1 MKRTMQWIVL
11 FLVLSLLLVGCNH
24 THANSPQENGQSTTE
39 ALVTTEPVAEGLAI
53 VKDGVANY
61 NVVRG
66 DRASQSAIDAALQ
79 VRKMIS
85 AATDV
90 EPGITTDW
98 VKKGANLDHGTL
110 EILVGPTDYSES
122 AEAML
127 DVAYGDYVIAK
138 VGNKIVINAWG
149 EDSLSAACN
158 EFRKLVRENTKD
170 GNLTLPADLRITGI
184 GNKLI
189 HQLPIFEGGT
199 LSTIYNAGCDTE
211 LAIFEE
217 TTPDAYSAYIKKL
230 ASLGYTLYAENQ
242 ITDNFF
248 ATYIND
254 TYVINAGYYAY
265 EKAVRVTVEPR
276 TALPPRESDNTYE
289 KKIQPSVGQ
298 LGCEF
303 PGSEG
308 ANVNNGQ
315 SQILQLSDGSYIVI
329 DGGCKRDIEAKML
342 YDYMYEHAPDPKN
355 ITIAA
360 WIFTHGHGDHTGG
373 YEAFTKTYASKVKLE
388 LLIGNFPDIAYI
400 GGEAPSGDRIPNSTN
415 SYPGSKFIQ
424 AHVGQVFHLRDA
436 MVEILYTLES
446 YAPGDLTYYNTSSLI
461 FTVELA
467 GQTFNFLGD
476 ASNDACKIAH
486 AMYGKDLKAD
496 FIQPA
501 HHGFGTGST
510 SYGGVTS
517 IYTVSESPVV
527 LWPVSEY
534 SYSRMNTR
542 VFSQYLIDLPST
554 KEIFVAGA
562 RVIRLMLPYTVGT
575 SSYESILK

>member
-1 MKRTMQWIVL
+1 MKRMIRWTILCLM
-11 FLVLSLLLVGCNH
+11 LSLLIGC
-24 THANSPQENGQSTTE
+24 TTTQTPGSDTDS
-39 ALVTTEPVAEGLAI
+39 AATTVSVTTELTEPTGLEV

-61 NVVRG
+61 CVVRG
-66 DRASQSAIDAALQ
+66 DQASQPTIDAALQ
-79 VRKMIS
+79 IRKMIS
-85 AATDV
+85 DATDV

-98 VKKGANLDHGTL
+98 VKKGAERDHTSL
-110 EILVGPTDYSES
+110 EILVGPTEYSES
-122 AEAML
+122 TEAMA
-127 DVAYGDYVIAK
+127 DVAYSDYVIAK

-149 EDSLSAACN
+149 EDSLSAACS
-158 EFRKLVRENTKD
+158 EFRKLVRDNTKN
-170 GNLTLPADLRITGI
+170 GNLILPADLRIIGI

-189 HQLPIFEGGT
+189 NQLPIFEGGT

-211 LAIFEE
+211 LAIFEV
-217 TTPDAYSAYIKKL
+217 TSPDAYSAYMKKL

-242 ITDNFF
+242 ITDNLF

-265 EKAVRVTVEPR
+265 EKAVRITVEPR
-276 TALPPRESDNTYE
+276 NALPPRESDNTYE

-308 ANVNNGQ
+308 ANVDNGQ

-342 YDYMYEHAPDPKN
+342 YDYMYEHAPDPQN

-388 LLIGNFPDIAYI
+388 LLIGNFPDRAMLS
-400 GGEAPSGDRIPNSTN
+400 GGESPSGDRIPKSTS
-415 SYPGSKFIQ
+415 SYPGSKWIQ

-436 MVEILYTLES
+436 TVEILYTLES
-446 YAPGDLTYYNTSSLI
+446 YAPGDLTYYNTSSMI

-476 ASNDACKIAH
+476 ASNDACKIAYS
-486 AMYGKDLKAD
+486 MYGEDLKAD

-510 SYGGVTS
+510 SYSGVTS
-517 IYTVSESPVV
+517 IYTVSEAPVI
-527 LWPVSEY
+527 LWPVSERGY
-534 SYSRMNTR
+534 SKMNTR
-542 VFSQYLIDLPST
+542 AYSQHLIDLAST
-554 KEIFVAGA
+554 KEIFVAGS
-562 RVIRLMLPYTVGT
+562 RVVRLMLPYTVGT
-575 SSYESILK
+575 SGYESVLK